1 MHSLPLGFVTTPTPR
16 ASPAPQPTPI
26 PWYPLPPL
34 WIIHVPVWEHFLLPF
49 STDRW
54 MIPRWSRMEEP
65 PMEHSTVPQVPLTQ
79 WWCHLK
85 IRRFHDYICL
95 HFISPSYSLNILFFL
110 VHMVVLKGIGG
121 WCQYHQKKYLKL
133 YFWTS
138 RKRLDLRSNF
148 PTIFQQHFNIS
159 SPTMEIIFHPYSLFC
174 IFPFDLEKISWIS
187 CNFVFD

>member
-95 HFISPSYSLNILFFL
+95 HFISPSYSLNILFFWSIWLSWKGL
-110 VHMVVLKGIGG
+110 VGGANITKRNIWSYIFEPLGNVLI
-121 WCQYHQKKYLKL
+121 YEA
-133 YFWTS
+133 
-138 RKRLDLRSNF
+138 
-148 PTIFQQHFNIS
+148 IFQPYSNNIS
-159 SPTMEIIFHPYSLFC
+159 IFLHLQWRSFFIPILC
-174 IFPFDLEKISWIS
+174 
-187 CNFVFD
+187 FVFFLLI